1 VLPMKPLHYADSDVV
16 KAIARIQHEHGW
28 DFGIAP
34 KGATLGDLVAM
45 SKQLTDEF
53 PNVSS
58 KRLLRCLIETND
70 QQARE

>member
-1 VLPMKPLHYADSDVV
+1 MKPLDYADSDIV

-34 KGATLGDLVAM
+34 SNATLEDLVAM
-45 SKQLTDEF
+45 SNQLTDEF

-58 KRLLRCLIETND
+58 KRLLRCLIEAND
-70 QQARE
+70 QEPRK